1 MRLAA
6 LLIALTPSLALA
18 VGSDDEQPTAPVP
31 TQTTKECKGVQVWD
45 EKTKTCVDPQK
56 SRLDPKILK
65 EAVRELAYAGRN
77 ADAQG
82 VLRALPDQT
91 DDFVLT
97 YWGFTHR
104 RLGRMD
110 LALDYYDRA
119 LVRNPDNL
127 LARSYLGLA
136 HVEAGRLADARGQ
149 LREIRARGGAGTWPE
164 TALAQ
169 AIATGQSSDY

>member
-6 LLIALTPSLALA
+6 LVLALTPSLALA
-18 VGSDDEQPTAPVP
+18 VGSDTPAAPKPTP
-31 TQTTKECKGVQVWD
+31 TSQDCKGVQVWD

-56 SRLDPKILK
+56 SDLDPQTLI

-82 VLRALPDQT
+82 VLRAIPDQS
-91 DDFVLT
+91 DDLVLT

-104 RLGRMD
+104 RLGDMD
-110 LALDYYDRA
+110 KALAFYDRA
-119 LVRNPDNL
+119 LTQNPDNL

-136 HVEAGRLADARGQ
+136 HVEAGRLADARGELQ
-149 LREIRARGGAGTWPE
+149 EIRARGGAGTWPE
-164 TALAQ
+164 VALAQ
-169 AIATGQSSDY
+169 AIETGRTSDY